1 MTNREFFESVVA
13 NNITEEVIAHAQESI
28 VKMDERN
35 AKRAAK
41 PSKTAVANA
50 PIKEQIHEYL
60 YGEDGAVHTASEI
73 AEVVG
78 ISTQKSSALCRQL
91 VADGILSAE
100 EVKVKG
106 KGKVKCYKLV

>member
-1 MTNREFFESVVA
+1 MTRREFFEQ
-13 NNITEEVIAHAQESI
+13 VIAEVENEELKAFAESEI
-28 VKMDERN
+28 TKMNERN

-60 YGEDGAVHTASEI
+60 YGEDGAVHTANEI

-91 VADGILSAE
+91 VADGVLSAE

-106 KGKVKCYKLV
+106 KGKVKGYKLV